1 MGTFQGYLCGII
13 GNAAL
18 NPECKIELR
27 KIGAQPP
34 LLELIDSPDDNVQ
47 GLAAGA
53 LANINDR
60 SEMRPG
66 TPGSALTSSDD
77 PVKTQAAKL
86 RFNGSRTS
94 TEWDPNSSTQ
104 SVTSL
109 PQDDSA
115 GARPKNQFPLTPT
128 VKLSSTHDLK

>member
-1 MGTFQGYLCGII
+1 
-13 GNAAL
+13 
-18 NPECKIELR
+18 
-27 KIGAQPP
+27 
-34 LLELIDSPDDNVQ
+34 
-47 GLAAGA
+47 
-53 LANINDR
+53 
-60 SEMRPG
+60 MRPG

-94 TEWDPNSSTQ
+94 TEWDPTSSTQ

-115 GARPKNQFPLTPT
+115 GARPKNQYPLTPT
-128 VKLSSTHDLK
+128 TKLSSTHDLKTKKMPRFAPNVVQMQCKPLTEPNQEHEEAEYEPVPSPLPSPRP